1 MPILIGSEGGTT
13 GHSPNGESV
22 LHRRFSSAPLPPAS
36 RRTCAH
42 AIDMTLIMQDNA
54 NKDIARFNGGIVR
67 EVRSVCAPPA

>member
-22 LHRRFSSAPLPPAS
+22 LHRRFSSTLLPPAS

-42 AIDMTLIMQDNA
+42 AIDMIRVMQDNA
-54 NKDIARFNGGIVR
+54 NKDIARFHGGIVR
-67 EVRSVCAPPA
+67 EVRSVCAPPT